1 MSAPEPA
8 ISFRELFAYN
18 DYLANRW
25 TGYFKQHPAA
35 LDVHVGGKTGTVR
48 NLVSHIFEVES
59 FFAGHLLGEGPAR
72 PTQNKQESRSPDDLL
87 RLHQEAHQKLMR
99 YVASAS
105 EEELER
111 KHTLGP
117 TAASSRKI
125 LAQTALHSVH
135 HWAQVAMEVRQAGFP
150 AEKPQDIIITDVME

>member
-25 TGYFKQHPAA
+25 TGYLKQHPAA
-35 LDVHVGGKTGTVR
+35 LEVDVGGKTGTVR
-48 NLVSHIFEVES
+48 NLVSHIFEVEL
-59 FFAGHLLGEGPAR
+59 FFAGSLLREEPAR
-72 PTQNKQESRSPDDLL
+72 PGQGKPAAALVEDLL
-87 RLHQEAHQKLMR
+87 RLHQAAQEKLLR
-99 YVASAS
+99 YLASAG
-105 EEELER
+105 EEELR
-111 KHTLGP
+111 HKHSFGP
-117 TAASSRKI
+117 VTVTSRKV
-125 LAQTALHSVH
+125 LAQTALHSVL